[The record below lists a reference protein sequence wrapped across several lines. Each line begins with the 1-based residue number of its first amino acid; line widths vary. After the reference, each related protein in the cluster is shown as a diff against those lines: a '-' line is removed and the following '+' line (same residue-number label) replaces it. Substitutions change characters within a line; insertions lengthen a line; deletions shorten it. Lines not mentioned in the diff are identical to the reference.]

1 MTTVNELPI
10 RSKEDTVK
18 FRMDITIDLQKGVA
32 GLSKGGLIGMKRIGI
47 FIAGVLAGAVFFGGG
62 IAYAASGVLA
72 ERSAQAV
79 YVDGQRVELEAYLID
94 GANYVKLRDIGQ
106 AANFNVY
113 WDGAVQIET
122 GAAYTGQAPV
132 SATAAPEPTTRA
144 QSKAD
149 YSAAANPEI
158 FTGFY
163 SREAYSAAYEVLA
176 ATRAGDYS
184 KRGSVY
190 FSNYSERQKFE
201 NTLANLAN
209 GTTLTMYDCGND
221 MYEVYAINVDHT
233 TADMVTAGLI
243 REVSQM
249 RTDREKVTRLNEWV
263 CEHIVYNPKV
273 FVGANEIAEANEPVE
288 ANCASF
294 ANMMN
299 YLCGRLNI
307 PCIVVCGESH
317 SWNMIFVDGEWSYT
331 DVSLN
336 DQVYDH
342 AYLLFGDTPPKQP
355 SNPARNRFLME
366 LLVPGSTK

>member
-1 MTTVNELPI
+1 
-10 RSKEDTVK
+10 
-18 FRMDITIDLQKGVA
+18 
-32 GLSKGGLIGMKRIGI
+32 MKRIGM
-47 FIAGVLAGAVFFGGG
+47 FIAGMLAGAVFFGGG

-132 SATAAPEPTTRA
+132 STTVTPEPKTEVMSRT
-144 QSKAD
+144 D

-163 SREAYSAAYEVLA
+163 SREAYNAAYEVLA
-176 ATRAGDYS
+176 ATRAGDFAKRVPVCFSSYS
-184 KRGSVY
+184 D
-190 FSNYSERQKFE
+190 RQKFE
-201 NTLANLAN
+201 HLLVNLAN
-209 GTTLTMYDCGND
+209 GTTLSINDCGDN
-221 MYEVYAINVDHT
+221 MYEIYSIKVDRT
-233 TADMVTAGLI
+233 SADMVTAELI

-249 RTDREKVTRLNEWV
+249 RTDKEKVSRLNEWI
-263 CEHIVYNPKV
+263 CDHIIYNPKV
-273 FVGANEIAEANEPVE
+273 FVGANEIAEALEPPDG
-288 ANCASF
+288 NCASF
-294 ANMMN
+294 ASMMN
-299 YLCGRLNI
+299 YLCGRLGI
-307 PCIVVCGESH
+307 PCIVVSGESH
-317 SWNMIFVDGEWSYT
+317 SWNMICVDGEWSYT

-342 AYLLFGDTPPKQP
+342 AYLLFDDTPPKQP
-355 SNPARNRFLME
+355 NNPEGQQFLME
-366 LLVPGSTK
+366 ILVPGSTK

>member
-1 MTTVNELPI
+1 M
-10 RSKEDTVK
+10 RSKEDAVNIQ
-18 FRMDITIDLQKGVA
+18 MDITIDLQKGVA

-113 WDGAVQIET
+113 WDGAVQIES

-132 SATAAPEPTTRA
+132 NTIVAPEPTTRA

-176 ATRAGDYS
+176 ATRAGDFS
-184 KRGSVY
+184 KRASVY
-190 FSNYSERQKFE
+190 FLNYSDRQKFE
-201 NTLANLAN
+201 HLLVNLAN
-209 GTTLTMYDCGND
+209 GTTLSINDCGD
-221 MYEVYAINVDHT
+221 DLYEIYSIKVDRT
-233 TADMVTAGLI
+233 SADTVTAELI
-243 REVSQM
+243 REVNKM
-249 RTDREKVTRLNEWV
+249 RTDREKVTRLNEWI
-263 CEHIVYNPKV
+263 CDHIVYNPKV
-273 FVGANEIAEANEPVE
+273 FVGANEIAEAHEPVE
-288 ANCASF
+288 GNCASF
-294 ANMMN
+294 ASLMN
-299 YLCGRLNI
+299 YLCGRLGI
-307 PCIVVCGESH
+307 PCIVVSGEYH
-317 SWNMIFVDGEWSYT
+317 SWNMIYVDGEWSYT
-331 DVSLN
+331 DASLN
-336 DQVYDH
+336 DQVYGH
-342 AYLLFGDTPPKQP
+342 AYLLFDDTPPKQP
-355 SNPARNRFLME
+355 NNPEGQQFLME